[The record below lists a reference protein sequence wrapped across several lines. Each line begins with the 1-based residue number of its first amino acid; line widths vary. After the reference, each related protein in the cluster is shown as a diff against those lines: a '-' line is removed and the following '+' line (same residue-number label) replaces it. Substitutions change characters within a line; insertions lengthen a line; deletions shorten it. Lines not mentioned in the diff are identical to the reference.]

1 MLKMEI
7 PAYILNVVK
16 LHDTDSF
23 VGIILEIRIMDITEN
38 KTYNS
43 SIVYGSLLM
52 AESRKIAD
60 LLLRNADS
68 AQWHHAIVIENIL
81 QKRST
86 VTAKKQGHL
95 IKNRL
100 ILMNKALW
108 VLVRDGSAEVASQAL
123 LAAAIK
129 HSRLIGDFLDTI
141 MRQHWQTFTKK
152 INVKD
157 WNLYL
162 EQCAQID
169 PQVDTWKATT
179 RSKLKQIVFRILA
192 EAKYIDNTKTCNLI
206 PISLSPEV
214 KTYLVKNKEDYVLSC
229 MDIT

>member
-1 MLKMEI
+1 M
-7 PAYILNVVK
+7 NVVK

-68 AQWHHAIVIENIL
+68 DQWHHAIVIENIL

-86 VTAKKQGHL
+86 ETAKKQARL

-100 ILMNKALW
+100 NLMDKALW

>member
-1 MLKMEI
+1 MFKMEI
-7 PAYILNVVK
+7 PAYILNVVNPR
-16 LHDTDSF
+16 DRNSF
-23 VGIILEIRIMDITEN
+23 VGIILEIRIMDKTEN

-43 SIVYGSLLM
+43 SIVSGSLLM
-52 AESRKIAD
+52 AESRKVAD

-68 AQWHHAIVIENIL
+68 DQWHHAIVIENIL
-81 QKRST
+81 QKRSPE
-86 VTAKKQGHL
+86 TAKKQGHL

-100 ILMNKALW
+100 NLMDKALW
-108 VLVRDGSAEVASQAL
+108 MFVRDGSAEVASQSL

-129 HSRLIGDFLDTI
+129 HSRLIGDFLDTV

-162 EQCAQID
+162 EQCAQIN
-169 PQVDTWKATT
+169 PQVDTWKTTT

-192 EAKYIDNTKTCNLI
+192 EAKYIDSTRTCNLI
-206 PISLSPEV
+206 PVSIAPEV
-214 KTYLVKNKEDYVLSC
+214 KTYLVKNTEDYVLSC
-229 MDIT
+229 MEIT